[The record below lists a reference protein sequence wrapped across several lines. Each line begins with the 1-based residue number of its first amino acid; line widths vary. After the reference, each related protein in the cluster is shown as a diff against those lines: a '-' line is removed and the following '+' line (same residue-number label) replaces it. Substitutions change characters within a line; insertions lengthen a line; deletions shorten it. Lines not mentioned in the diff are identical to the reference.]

1 MSEELPSPKK
11 QEVADDRELIEAL
24 RSHGPEDP
32 TTKAMLG
39 LWVHA
44 TERELNE
51 SQESTSRIEMNIR
64 RGRLFFAA
72 GYIDEAFDSLS
83 SAATQADNEGKRELY
98 DTIMAGMDQMDSQL
112 GESDMLDLK

>member
-11 QEVADDRELIEAL
+11 QELPNQELIDAL

-51 SQESTSRIEMNIR
+51 STESTSRIEMNIR
-64 RGRLFFAA
+64 RGRLFFVA
-72 GYIDEAFDSLS
+72 GYIDEAYDSLS
-83 SAATQADNEGKRELY
+83 AAATQADNEGRRELY
-98 DTIMAGMDQMDSQL
+98 DSIMAEMDQMDTML
-112 GESDMLDLK
+112 G

>member
-1 MSEELPSPKK
+1 MSEELPPQKK
-11 QEVADDRELIEAL
+11 RELPDQELIDAL

-51 SQESTSRIEMNIR
+51 SMESTSRIEMNIR

-83 SAATQADNEGKRELY
+83 AAATQADNEGNRKLY
-98 DTIMAGMDQMDSQL
+98 DTIMAEMDQMD
-112 GESDMLDLK
+112 ETE

>member
-1 MSEELPSPKK
+1 
-11 QEVADDRELIEAL
+11 
-24 RSHGPEDP
+24 
-32 TTKAMLG
+32 MLG

-72 GYIDEAFDSLS
+72 RYVDEAYDSLS
-83 SAATQADNEGKRELY
+83 VAATQADNEGKRELY
-98 DTIMAGMDQMDSQL
+98 DSIMAEMDQMDTTL
-112 GESDMLDLK
+112 E

>member
-1 MSEELPSPKK
+1 MSEELPSQKK
-11 QEVADDRELIEAL
+11 QELPDQELIDAL

-44 TERELNE
+44 NERELNE
-51 SQESTSRIEMNIR
+51 SSESTSRIEMNIR

-98 DTIMAGMDQMDSQL
+98 DTIMAGMDQMELKL
-112 GESDMLDLK
+112 GESDML